1 MASALCGFRFLNNNI
16 STLFCLGQVSLRPP
30 EDCFWS
36 IQHCLAQNTISKGY
50 LLYIID
56 KKSYNF
62 FKKKERW
69 RPEHFTSERKFILS
83 ILRVC
88 RTEPHWWLKYLL
100 EVYLKANWIKAYSK
114 ARENNWGLSSERFF
128 WKKGLCR
135 LERSRTDHCISC
147 DKNCSP
153 KKFIS
158 SLCLGNCKETEQGL
172 RLVWRYSGYS
182 CPRTT
187 FGSEIVTWIRRNWVY
202 N

>member
-1 MASALCGFRFLNNNI
+1 MASALYGSRLLNNNI

-69 RPEHFTSERKFILS
+69 RPENFTSERKFILS

-88 RTEPHWWLKYLL
+88 RTVPHWWLKYLL
-100 EVYLKANWIKAYSK
+100 EVYLNWRQIELKHTQKRGKTTGVYLLKDFS
-114 ARENNWGLSSERFF
+114 G
-128 WKKGLCR
+128 KKGFADSKDQEQTTASVVTR
-135 LERSRTDHCISC
+135 TAPQRSLYPVFVLVIV
-147 DKNCSP
+147 
-153 KKFIS
+153 KKQNRDYDWFDDIQDIHVQE
-158 SLCLGNCKETEQGL
+158 LPLGV
-172 RLVWRYSGYS
+172 R
-182 CPRTT
+182 
-187 FGSEIVTWIRRNWVY
+187 
-202 N
+202 